1 MARRLIAATA
11 SAVLILGLAACD
23 DGKGPVTTPPPDL
36 GFEPQTSDG
45 GGDESEASDGGG
57 DDGARDGGG
66 DGDSQAAPDIP
77 APDRADFP
85 GMDKHTEEGA
95 AQAFRYYIAM
105 SMWGRKTGDDTV
117 VSALE
122 EDSCNACKQ
131 FNEEIRTARKT
142 GIYWSDFDI
151 EEVNLISEEGLTT
164 EFEIGWAFT
173 ISDHSRPDPETG
185 EKASYGPIDYITV
198 GGMEWVDGEWHV
210 ALLTASW
217 GKGKHG

>member
-57 DDGARDGGG
+57 DDGASDGGG
-66 DGDSQAAPDIP
+66 DGDTQAAPDIP

-85 GMDKHTEEGA
+85 GMDEHTEEGA

-105 SMWGRKTGDDTV
+105 SMWAHQTGDD
-117 VSALE
+117 SSLPMLE
-122 EDSCNACKQ
+122 DPDCSSCAELNATIAPLKEH
-131 FNEEIRTARKT
+131 NEYWSEFDITDVGIRTHD
-142 GIYWSDFDI
+142 SDLNDV
-151 EEVNLISEEGLTT
+151 EVGYL
-164 EFEIGWAFT
+164 FT
-173 ISDHSRPDPETG
+173 ISSHTRPNDTFKDRVDVPEL
-185 EKASYGPIDYITV
+185 EYSTV
-198 GGMEWVDGEWHV
+198 GGMNWNDGAWKVSGINAEWGTDAHE
-210 ALLTASW
+210 
-217 GKGKHG
+217 